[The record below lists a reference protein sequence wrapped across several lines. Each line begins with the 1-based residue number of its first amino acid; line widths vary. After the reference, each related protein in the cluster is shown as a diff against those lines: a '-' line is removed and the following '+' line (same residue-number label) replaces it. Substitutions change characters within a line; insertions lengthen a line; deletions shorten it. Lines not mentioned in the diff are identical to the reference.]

1 MIINETRAPQ
11 RFFSG
16 LQVLTLLVIP
26 IIFKVMKFNKSL
38 IATLREDPKE
48 AESKSHRILL
58 RGGFIKQL
66 ASGIHI
72 YLPLGWR
79 ILMKIAEIVREE
91 HDRIGAQEL
100 LMPAMSPKE
109 IWEES
114 GRWEEY
120 GDDMF
125 RFKDRKGRDY
135 CLCPTHEEI
144 ITEIARKRIRS
155 YRDLPQSWYQIQM
168 KFRDEIRPRFGV
180 IRSRQFI
187 MKDSYSLDSDEKGL
201 DRSFKLHKEAY
212 TKIFK
217 RCGLNFEIVDASG
230 GLMGTGESKEF
241 VARVMG
247 GEDTLVACKKC
258 DYRANLEAA
267 IGKGDFATFDD
278 SPVTEVHTP
287 GKKTVEEVS
296 SYLKVTRQNL
306 VKSIFYTARDKKP
319 ILILLRGDYD
329 INESVIQNR
338 FGFSYLPASAE
349 EIISYFCADPGYIGP
364 VGRDNIDI
372 YADELLKGVR
382 GMITG
387 ANKNDY
393 HIKGMN
399 LERDVNVKEFLN
411 VRKVKDGDKCP
422 KCQGELELHNGLEL
436 GHIFKLGTKYSETLG
451 AKFLDENGQEKPIV
465 MGSYG
470 IGLERIMACACE
482 QKGDENGAVW
492 PISIAPYEVYVVVLN
507 PLDKAIAHVSEE
519 ITRGLTNAG
528 FSIII
533 DDRDISAGI
542 KFNDSELLGIPLR
555 VTIGPKGIKGNKFDI
570 YLRETKEVVEVSKNV
585 VVSKCSELKDI
596 LYRRLNE

>member
-1 MIINETRAPQ
+1 
-11 RFFSG
+11 
-16 LQVLTLLVIP
+16 
-26 IIFKVMKFNKSL
+26 MKFDKSL

-66 ASGIHI
+66 ASGIHV

-79 ILMKIAEIVREE
+79 ILKKIENIIREE
-91 HDRIGAQEL
+91 HDRIGAQEM

-109 IWEES
+109 IWEKS

-144 ITEIARKRIRS
+144 ITDIARKRIRS

-180 IRSRQFI
+180 IRSRHFI
-187 MKDSYSLDSDEKGL
+187 MKDSYSLDRDEEGL
-201 DRSFKLHKEAY
+201 NKSFNLHKEAY
-212 TKIFK
+212 IKIFK
-217 RCGLNFEIVDASG
+217 RCGLDFEIVDASG

-241 VARVMG
+241 VARVAG
-247 GEDTLVACKKC
+247 GEDTIVACKNC
-258 DYRANLEAA
+258 EYRANLEAA
-267 IGKGDFATFDD
+267 KGQGEFAKFEDVQ
-278 SPVTEVHTP
+278 VTDVHTP

-296 SYLKVTRQNL
+296 SFLNVKPQNL
-306 VKSIFYTARDKKP
+306 VKSMFYTAVDKKP
-319 ILILLRGDYD
+319 ILILLRGDYE
-329 INESVIQNR
+329 INEGIIKSR
-338 FGFSYLPASAE
+338 FGFSYEPASSE
-349 EIISYFCADPGYIGP
+349 EIMKHFSAEPGFIGP
-364 VGRDNIDI
+364 IEKKDIDI
-372 YADELLKGVR
+372 YADTLLKGAQ

-393 HIKGMN
+393 HIKG
-399 LERDVNVKEFLN
+399 LSLARDIEVKEFLN
-411 VRKVKDGDKCP
+411 LRKVNAGDKCV
-422 KCQGELELHNGLEL
+422 KCQGNLELHNGLEL
-436 GHIFKLGTKYSETLG
+436 GHIFKLGIRYSESLG
-451 AKFLDENGQEKPIV
+451 AKFLDENGQEKHIV

-470 IGLERIMACACE
+470 IGLDRIMACACE
-482 QKGDENGAVW
+482 QKGDEKGAVW
-492 PISIAPYEVYVVVLN
+492 PISIAPLEVYVVVLN
-507 PLDKAIAHVSEE
+507 PHHGNVANAADEINKA
-519 ITRGLTNAG
+519 LTNSN

-542 KFNDSELLGIPLR
+542 KFNDSDFLGIPIR
-555 VTIGPKGIKGNKFDI
+555 VTVGPKGIKNNNVDI
-570 YLRETKEVVEVSKNV
+570 YLRETKEIFEVNKKSLVN
-585 VVSKCSELKDI
+585 KCLELKDL